1 MRTDNDIYR
10 SIQGY
15 VRADDNIRAAVLN
28 GSRANK
34 QVAADKYQ
42 DFDIVFFVHN
52 IEAAKFPAL
61 RESFF
66 GVPVLQQCPDDMLL
80 GNEGMPPR
88 AAYTLLMIYED
99 GHRIDLTLF
108 PLTHFASEYKHDS
121 LTVFLADKDGLFA
134 GITPADESSYFITQP
149 DARLFAETANEF
161 WWCVTNVAKGLARRE
176 ITFAKAMTENVVR
189 PAFMQML
196 DWKTGYT
203 HGFNLTTGKDGKY
216 LSRYLTTSEMQTVL
230 GTYSHAEPENNWQAL
245 FLMCRLFR
253 EYQTTIAELSGF
265 EINTRECDASVRY
278 LRMVYNDSL
287 LSSV

>member
-10 SIQGY
+10 AIEDY

-42 DFDIVFFVHN
+42 DFDIVFFVRD
-52 IEAAKFPAL
+52 IEAAKKSRL
-61 RESFF
+61 RESLF
-66 GVPVLQQCPDDMLL
+66 GVPVLQQCPGDMLL
-80 GNEGMPPR
+80 GNEDMPPR

-108 PLTHFASEYKHDS
+108 PLTHFDSEYRHDS
-121 LTVFLADKDGLFA
+121 LTVLLADKDGLFTGTA
-134 GITPADESSYFITQP
+134 PADESSYFITPP

-161 WWCVTNVAKGLARRE
+161 WWCVTNVAKGLARQE
-176 ITFAKAMTENVVR
+176 IIFAKAMTEDVIR
-189 PAFMQML
+189 PVFMQML
-196 DWKTGYT
+196 DWKIGFTR
-203 HGFNLTTGKDGKY
+203 GFNLTTGKNGKY
-216 LSRYLTTSEMQTVL
+216 LSRYLTTDDMQAVL
-230 GTYSHAEPENNWQAL
+230 DTYSDAEPENNWQAL

-265 EINTRECDASVRY
+265 EINTPECDASVRY
-278 LRMVYNDSL
+278 LRMVYNNSRS
-287 LSSV
+287 SSV